1 MKIDFADVSASIADL
16 KKNPIAVIEHAEGLP
31 VAILDH
37 NNRPVAYLIPAP
49 SFERLLG
56 KLEDVELAALVRS
69 RQMERKIKIT
79 LDDL

>member
-1 MKIDFADVSASIADL
+1 MKIDIADVSASIAAL
-16 KKNPIAVIEHAEGLP
+16 KKDPIAVIEHGEGL
-31 VAILDH
+31 
-37 NNRPVAYLIPAP
+37 PVAYLIPAA

-69 RQMERKIKIT
+69 RRRERKIKIT

>member
-31 VAILDH
+31 VA
-37 NNRPVAYLIPAP
+37 YLIPGP